1 MATLRTYNAT
11 VGSFSPLL
19 HLRLNEDD
27 GTTAFD
33 SADNLNGEYREG
45 FTLGAGGPIG
55 NGAVGF
61 DGSSGYV
68 FIPHQD
74 QLQLSSGAFEVWFT
88 PDSDTGDHTLFAK
101 NSSGLGSGGQVAM
114 LIRDGN
120 AFAALG
126 DLETNHLIMGN
137 ELGDPAIEAGVPAQ
151 MVLNFGAQGMEL
163 YLNGQLVGTNPHT
176 GGLTGNSEALVLG
189 AENGTNESGTPIDE
203 PGDLVR
209 FFDGAIDEFV
219 IYDQA
224 LSQADVQQL
233 FEAGQRG
240 LDLVGTSD
248 DDRLIGGLD
257 DEILRGLAGSDRLSG
272 AGGDDVLRGGGGADN
287 LLGGL
292 GDDQLF
298 GGPGDDDLR
307 GGAGA
312 DALRGQG
319 GADRL
324 RGAGGA
330 DELFG
335 NNGEDQLVGGPGDD
349 LLNGGNGSDVLTGG
363 GGGDLFQIDRI
374 SHGVDRVR
382 DFDPSEGDVLDLS
395 SVVDFQSGDAPDDFV
410 QFAEIDSDTRVDVN
424 PDGAGAGFTAVFNL
438 ANTVGLDLE
447 ALVASGNVRLT
458 SPDS

>member
-1 MATLRTYNAT
+1 
-11 VGSFSPLL
+11 
-19 HLRLNEDD
+19 LRLDEGD

-33 SADNLNGEYREG
+33 SADNLNGEYRGG
-45 FTLGAGGPIG
+45 FTLGADGPIG

-101 NSSGLGSGGQVAM
+101 NSSGQGSGGQVAM
-114 LIRDGN
+114 LVRDGN

-126 DLETNHLIMGN
+126 DLETNHSIV
-137 ELGDPAIEAGVPAQ
+137 GDDPDGPTIQAGVPAQ
-151 MVLNFGAQGMEL
+151 MVFNFGAQGMEL
-163 YLNGQLVGTNPHT
+163 YLNGQLVGTHPHT

-209 FFDGAIDEFV
+209 FFDGVIDEFV

-272 AGGDDVLRGGGGADN
+272 AGGDDVLRGGGSADN
-287 LLGGL
+287 LLGGP
-292 GDDQLF
+292 GNDRLF
-298 GGPGDDDLR
+298 GGSGDDDLR
-307 GGAGA
+307 GGAGE

-324 RGAGGA
+324 RGGA
-330 DELFG
+330 
-335 NNGEDQLVGGPGDD
+335 GDD
-349 LLNGGNGSDVLTGG
+349 LLNGGNGSDVLRGG

-374 SHGVDRVR
+374 SHGVDRIR
-382 DFDPSEGDVLDLS
+382 DFDPREGDVLDLS
-395 SVVDFQSGDAPDDFV
+395 SVVDFQSGDALDDFV

-438 ANTVGLDLE
+438 VNTASLDLE